1 MSNKVNS
8 NEVTKPL
15 TLLGKIILF
24 LCPNLKTMKMKFTI
38 TTAVFLVSLQLF
50 AQTPAKEKEL
60 SNAEVFSAKAGALMQ
75 KEFVEIGTIKKAKIQ
90 VLYYTDLISNTKTNA
105 LKFEYDVAS
114 TYSTDTKVAI
124 LDVDEIDG
132 LMKSIKLMQDNVMLT
147 IPANY
152 TEVYYRS
159 RGGFECGC
167 FTSKGA
173 WSCYL
178 KLEKYDGK
186 SYVWLES
193 ADLTVVYGFL
203 EQANAK
209 M

>member
-1 MSNKVNS
+1 MYKKN
-8 NEVTKPL
+8 L
-15 TLLGKIILF
+15 MIAAAACLF
-24 LCPNLKTMKMKFTI
+24 
-38 TTAVFLVSLQLF
+38 SLQIS
-50 AQTPAKEKEL
+50 AQAPAKEKEQ
-60 SNAEVFSAKAGALMQ
+60 SNAEAFSAKAGTLMQ
-75 KEFVEIGTIKKAKIQ
+75 KEFVEIGTIKKAKVQ

-105 LKFEYDVAS
+105 LKFEYDVVS
-114 TYSTDTKVAI
+114 SYSTDTKVAI

-132 LMKSIKLMQDNVMLT
+132 LMKSIKLMQDKVMVT
-147 IPANY
+147 VPTTY

-159 RGGFECGC
+159 RGGFEAGC

-178 KLEKYDGK
+178 KLEKFDSK

-193 ADLTVVYGFL
+193 ADLTSLYGLL
-203 EQANAK
+203 EQAKAK

>member
-1 MSNKVNS
+1 MIKR
-8 NEVTKPL
+8 
-15 TLLGKIILF
+15 
-24 LCPNLKTMKMKFTI
+24 NLMI
-38 TTAVFLVSLQLF
+38 VFAASMFSLQSY
-50 AQTPAKEKEL
+50 AQTPAKEKEQ
-60 SNAEVFSAKAGALMQ
+60 SNAEVFSAKAGTLMQ
-75 KEFVEIGTIKKAKIQ
+75 KEFIEIGTVKKAKVQ

-105 LKFEYDVAS
+105 LKFEYDVVT

-132 LMKSIKLMQDNVMLT
+132 LMKSIKLMQDKVMT
-147 IPANY
+147 TVPINY

-159 RGGFECGC
+159 RGGFEGGC

-178 KLEKYDGK
+178 KLEKYDSK
-186 SYVWLES
+186 SYVWFES
-193 ADLTVVYGFL
+193 ADLTTLYEL
-203 EQANAK
+203 LAQAKAK